1 MSFLCPPIA
10 SMLLTLA
17 MSLATS
23 AVIDPSAQ
31 VSADEPPAAQAS
43 EPKPANPEKRDEGA
57 SDEPTKAKTPA
68 LPTSFDRFQQI
79 YFFQSQ
85 AAELLPP
92 SFRPIDLRDL
102 DEQLK
107 RIDGGTV
114 TPVDSPQL
122 MRSVY
127 VAKLDRD
134 RLVSTQS
141 YWDIAYGGGEPAR
154 LSMGQLGFAL
164 RLDSGDAINA
174 NAGRIVSDLDGA
186 ASVVVDADTRVVFAW
201 TAAGKPIERGFTFDL
216 QIPVSVQTRL
226 LIEVP
231 RDLDVQAID
240 GVGRALPSP
249 PPEAGGSGTLPPLGG
264 TDKAWYSIEAG
275 GLSRVRLRMI
285 SKVQGDTK
293 AILPVRQASI
303 QYEIQ
308 PQSIRF
314 TTRMLVD
321 ARPDAML
328 PMLTV
333 DHGKV
338 TVIRVG
344 GSVATWTEVSAGLG
358 TSGLGAGGSG
368 ADAPQDESG
377 IRIDSSRLESSSAN
391 GTMNITIEGE
401 AAWSTGG
408 GLQAL
413 PWPRWLGCRPILVA
427 TEMPV
432 QIRLDRGLN
441 ALRLQIPEHW
451 RFLPTALAEDGSRL
465 YRCVGSLGM
474 HGPTVLAKPDEKQR
488 SADSVLRL
496 SASSTQ
502 FLTQF
507 DASVLMGDTGPQPV
521 QLRMDRGWV
530 ADLVTIPSTGRVID
544 LPNDPVA
551 RRNITIWPTS
561 DELVDR
567 RLHIR
572 VTGSMPIRSVGGRVE
587 FPATSFATIQ
597 SCRNRVVALVTPPV
611 GFNWTGDVAL
621 RTSRI
626 TLNELSAVHRSLLGE
641 LGTDSLLIDLNE
653 GRIAP
658 LVSRRPDI
666 AFDTA
671 NRLTLRVEGDRLI
684 ETCLIACDSTSTDIQ
699 SIVVDLGD
707 ALGRPPMQWSAVRTD
722 GSSCRITSAS
732 RVAPDDLVSR
742 DGTAVPPSVP
752 EVPTSGEVW
761 RLDFGDRG
769 ERELLLVGRR
779 EYRFTKNVRIPLP
792 SVPGAANQNA
802 QVVIMPSLAVSE
814 LGTAAFKVPP
824 LTTKKSIIQKFGS
837 IPTES
842 DPGVGSTVLR
852 YDATEK
858 PLITVVA
865 SRKSEALPLI
875 WRETVRIEASNR
887 GGDLVTGVYDID
899 RDVELTIRHDLN
911 MRLLGVTNLKG
922 EAIEYELAAE
932 SLRVKASSESRQ
944 VVTHWNRPTV
954 SGLVARQW
962 VAPKLEVAGIVL
974 RSDWK
979 MVPAP
984 DTLAPS
990 LAILGDTSAAF
1001 LPVARLAG
1009 EEKAKQAE
1017 TPRPLLLGSPASEL
1031 SDDAGDFDYGAIT
1044 VEPGLSRVWLID
1056 SGLGYTMVAITG
1068 LCVFAFGWWTAMR
1081 FPTLCAILWVSS
1093 LVPPMFLLATASL
1106 WMSAVCVPLAAGGL
1120 VALTIRP
1127 DLWRLREPGRGR
1139 GSELGGGESSKLQ
1152 WDLESSA
1159 ILVRDPSM
1167 HSVRSWGSRIPFWI
1181 IYALIGLCAALM
1193 AGQSRAQ
1200 APGVSPMPTTQTS
1213 PTGNERGVVTE
1224 ANGKAAVLPVAIEV
1238 TAPNALIG
1246 SPLLLIPTGEAG
1258 ELAGTK
1264 VYIPQTLYAELF
1276 RERTPS
1282 IGATRVRTVA
1292 YRLRIDGATD
1302 SIATAELE
1310 ARFQLEDS
1318 KLRAETR
1325 LPFRASQ
1332 LKSVQWLTDSDT
1344 RALRW
1349 SADGDSAVRLALPP
1363 ASKASL
1369 LVRLTCEV
1377 QSPSRL
1383 TRRVR
1388 VSVPP
1393 VIGSTLLVDSGLA
1406 VQRLELAKAFGE
1418 IDSQPELGRLS
1429 ASLGAVDEIDLTL
1442 TYRESAKTVASIAQ
1456 RRYWINAGYDR
1467 TNVECEIELS
1477 DAAVR
1482 RGAEVPLV
1490 LVDGQT
1496 PIMTTNDWII
1506 SATETVSPTRQQLT
1520 LTAQRDSP
1528 GPVRFLW
1535 ELESAPTT
1543 SAQAVASAAITIP
1556 DVLSAGTAS
1565 TPPAIIA
1572 LDAAQGLRLLPLRT
1586 PMPLSILDQPP
1597 TGSPSSPGNVPPSLV
1612 PPASPVGAGASV
1624 SPNVPS
1630 ILGPQPPSLGL
1641 PAGAPASGAMAA
1653 GLQAAGVRVEGTQGE
1668 VAPVDVTSD
1677 ASNSNGNSA
1686 GSDRP
1691 VVISDANAVAS
1702 EGKVGGT
1709 VTSNAADGAS
1719 ANGVRSSEA
1728 IDAFI
1733 ASWKGY
1739 RGTASDVMT
1748 ASSPLPKMTIASP
1761 EPRPWQADE
1770 IHHLHVRPGELQL
1783 SYSAVITPGDRLAGP
1798 MRIVLPVD
1806 CDLRAVTMN
1815 GTSINTLPRKVGN
1828 RDEVSL
1834 FDVTTSEPFRLRV
1847 ILHLR
1852 ISQAGRFNPPRVS
1865 VEPVQIV
1872 KGTYTLTRDQSLLI
1886 EEVVDGGLSEAD
1898 GMAMGP
1904 GEQLTGGWVPC
1915 WTWRIDGVQPASGSD
1930 LTGRPQ
1936 LPGVYRVESRDVT
1949 IESQQRTSLVWDQ
1962 TRWGVEAL
1970 LRLRGAENARLS
1982 GSVPTSVPAR
1992 ERIDFV
1998 NVELPTDWCD
2008 NLTIEPAVTW
2018 SRQPSIDPATQ
2029 IIRIR
2034 PSQVPDSSGIVT
2046 IRLRGQRSVNADTR
2060 LEVPAVRVLG
2070 GGKRDVYMTV
2080 PREVDGRELDWEA
2093 SAAISSPLP
2102 EELTPKDSLES
2113 EDVGEGDAREIE
2125 SRLVDGLVFR
2135 SVAGNASV
2143 RLVPSR
2149 LEASAP
2155 RNTIAD
2161 IQLFTANDKPTVMIC
2176 RWDISPGRSDKVT
2189 IDLPPA
2195 LKPIRVLIDES
2206 PASWQSLDERVDVS
2220 LALTRLAQS
2229 LVLMCELDSTASGGA
2244 GGKAYPLPTI
2254 RDLPA
2259 EQTWMTVYS
2268 AADDSNAAKVSTRL
2282 REGWESV
2289 DESERQLALA
2299 ASIREVTEASL
2310 NRATD
2315 RSQEEV
2321 ARWIEPWDKRIR
2333 SLLSKTP
2340 ANETAQ
2346 KQKEASDEDT
2356 EGIKSDLA
2364 TQDRWKL
2371 NADAWQQYLM
2381 RVAGEVSFA
2390 GDDEAR
2396 LVVPPSYWKA
2406 ISTATYTGA
2415 AESLPLIRTAP
2426 NTKSLAVGIR
2436 VLLMTTITVGLM
2448 LLMWRAYGW
2457 VAPLAFQPASWL
2469 FATGL
2474 ASMAVAPIPVSV
2486 AICVVAVVTPML
2498 NHSIQSRP
2506 RK

>member
-1 MSFLCPPIA
+1 MMTFVGLRNVSVSLK
-10 SMLLTLA
+10 LA
-17 MSLATS
+17 MTFTMLAMTFV
-23 AVIDPSAQ
+23 AFAKVNADEPSVAQ
-31 VSADEPPAAQAS
+31 VSEAEPVDVVKGVETSTAEPA
-43 EPKPANPEKRDEGA
+43 
-57 SDEPTKAKTPA
+57 KAKFPV
-68 LPTSFDRFQQI
+68 LPSSMDRFQQI

-92 SFRPIDLRDL
+92 SFRPIDLSDL

-141 YWDIAYGGGEPAR
+141 YWDIAYGGGEPTR

-164 RLDSGDAINA
+164 RLDSGDAVNA

-201 TAAGKPIERGFTFDL
+201 TAAGKPSERGFTFDL
-216 QIPVSVQTRL
+216 QIPVSVQARL

-231 RDLDVQAID
+231 RDVQVQAID

-285 SKVQGDTK
+285 GKVQGDTK

-321 ARPDAML
+321 ARPGGML

-333 DHGKV
+333 DHGKA
-338 TVIRVG
+338 TVISVG
-344 GSVATWTEVSAGLG
+344 GSVATWSEVSVGLG
-358 TSGLGAGGSG
+358 TSGQGVGGSD
-368 ADAPQDESG
+368 ADATQVESG

-401 AAWSTGG
+401 AAWNTGG
-408 GLQAL
+408 GSQAL

-474 HGPTVLAKPDEKQR
+474 QGPTVLAKPDEKQR

-507 DASVLMGDTGPQPV
+507 DASVLMGDSGPQPV
-521 QLRMDRGWV
+521 HLRTDRGWV
-530 ADLVTIPSTGRVID
+530 ADLVTIPTSGRVID
-544 LPNDPVA
+544 LPSDPVA

-572 VTGSMPIRSVGGRVE
+572 ATGSMPIRSVGGRVE

-641 LGTDSLLIDLNE
+641 LGTDSLLVDLNE

-671 NRLTLRVEGDRLI
+671 NRLTLRVEGDRLM

-742 DGTAVPPSVP
+742 DGTALPPSVP
-752 EVPTSGEVW
+752 AVPTSSEVW

-779 EYRFTKNVRIPLP
+779 EYRFTKNARIPLP
-792 SVPGAANQNA
+792 SVPSAANQNG

-842 DPGVGSTVLR
+842 DPSVGSTVLR

-932 SLRVKASSESRQ
+932 SLRVKPSTESRQ

-1009 EEKAKQAE
+1009 EAKAKQAE
-1017 TPRPLLLGSPASEL
+1017 TPRPSLLGSPAAVL
-1031 SDDAGDFDYGAIT
+1031 SDDAGDFEYGAIT
-1044 VEPGLSRVWLID
+1044 VEPGQSRVWLID
-1056 SGLGYTMVAITG
+1056 SGLGYTMVAMMG
-1068 LCVFAFGWWTAMR
+1068 LCVFAFGWWVAMR
-1081 FPTLCAILWVSS
+1081 FPTLCAIFWVSS

-1127 DLWRLREPGRGR
+1127 DLWRLKEPGRSR

-1159 ILVRDPSM
+1159 IRVRDPSM
-1167 HSVRSWGSRIPFWI
+1167 PSVRSWGSRIPFWI

-1200 APGVSPMPTTQTS
+1200 APGGSPMPTAHT
-1213 PTGNERGVVTE
+1213 PPNGNDRGAVAE
-1224 ANGKAAVLPVAIEV
+1224 ANGNAAVLPVAKEV
-1238 TAPNALIG
+1238 TATNALIG

-1282 IGATRVRTVA
+1282 MGATRVRTVA

-1302 SIATAELE
+1302 SGTTAELE

-1349 SADGDSAVRLALPP
+1349 SADGESAVRLALPP

-1377 QSPSRL
+1377 ESPSRL

-1388 VSVPP
+1388 VLVPP

-1467 TNVECEIELS
+1467 TNVECEIDLS
-1477 DAAVR
+1477 DASVR
-1482 RGAEVPLV
+1482 RGADVPLV

-1506 SATETVSPTRQQLT
+1506 SATEAISPTRQQLT

-1528 GPVRFLW
+1528 GPMRFLW
-1535 ELESAPTT
+1535 EMESAPTT

-1586 PMPLSILDQPP
+1586 PLPLSLLDQPP
-1597 TGSPSSPGNVPPSLV
+1597 TGSPSSPGNVPPSL
-1612 PPASPVGAGASV
+1612 S
-1624 SPNVPS
+1624 
-1630 ILGPQPPSLGL
+1630 L

-1653 GLQAAGVRVEGTQGE
+1653 GLQAAGVRAEGTQGE
-1668 VAPVDVTSD
+1668 VVPVDVTSD
-1677 ASNSNGNSA
+1677 AANSNGNST
-1686 GSDRP
+1686 GSDGP
-1691 VVISDANAVAS
+1691 VVVGDANAVPS
-1702 EGKVGGT
+1702 EGTVGDT

-1719 ANGVRSSEA
+1719 TNGVTSPEA

-1748 ASSPLPKMTIASP
+1748 ASSPLPKMMIASP
-1761 EPRPWQADE
+1761 EPRPWQSEE

-1815 GTSINTLPRKVGN
+1815 GNSINTLPRRVGN

-1872 KGTYTLTRDQSLLI
+1872 KGIYTLTRDQSLLI
-1886 EEVVDGGLSEAD
+1886 EEVVAGGLSEAE
-1898 GMAMGP
+1898 GMTMGP

-1915 WTWRIDGVQPASGSD
+1915 WTWRIDGVQSANGSD
-1930 LTGRPQ
+1930 LSGRPQ
-1936 LPGVYRVESRDVT
+1936 LPGVYRVETRDVT

-1970 LRLRGAENARLS
+1970 LQLRGAENARLS
-1982 GSVPTSVPAR
+1982 DSVPKSVPAR

-2034 PSQVPDSSGIVT
+2034 PSQVPGASGTVT

-2080 PREVDGRELDWEA
+2080 PREVDDRELDWEA

-2102 EELTPKDSLES
+2102 EELTPENSLES
-2113 EDVGEGDAREIE
+2113 EDAREGE
-2125 SRLVDGLVFR
+2125 SRLGDGLVFR

-2161 IQLFTANDKPTVMIC
+2161 IQLFTASDKPTVMIC

-2189 IDLPPA
+2189 IDLPPGI
-2195 LKPIRVLIDES
+2195 KPIRVLIDDS

-2259 EQTWMTVYS
+2259 EQTWMTVYT

-2282 REGWESV
+2282 REGWEWV

-2299 ASIREVTEASL
+2299 ASICKVTEASL

-2333 SLLSKTP
+2333 SLLRRAP
-2340 ANETAQ
+2340 ANETAPT
-2346 KQKEASDEDT
+2346 QKEASEKDT
-2356 EGIKSDLA
+2356 EGIKSDPVMEGP
-2364 TQDRWKL
+2364 WKQ
-2371 NADAWQQYLM
+2371 NAEAWQQYLM
-2381 RVAGEVSFA
+2381 RVAGEVSFS
-2390 GDDEAR
+2390 GDDEAL
-2396 LVVPPSYWKA
+2396 LVVPPNYWKA
-2406 ISTATYTGA
+2406 ISTATYMGS

-2474 ASMAVAPIPVSV
+2474 ASMAVAPIPVAVS
-2486 AICVVAVVTPML
+2486 ICVVAVVTPML
-2498 NHSIQSRP
+2498 NHSIQTRSR
-2506 RK
+2506 K